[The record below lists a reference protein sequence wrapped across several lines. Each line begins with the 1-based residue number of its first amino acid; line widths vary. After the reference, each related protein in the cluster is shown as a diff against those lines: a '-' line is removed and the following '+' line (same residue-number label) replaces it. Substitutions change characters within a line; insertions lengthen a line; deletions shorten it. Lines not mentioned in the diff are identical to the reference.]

1 VRLDAT
7 SRVRGEPLFLAIDLN
22 DAGGEARAR
31 IVSAVERSWLPA
43 DKLRTQEELFFNPT
57 RRQVEARARTYWA
70 DLQLEEAPVAIDD
83 TAAAAAILAHE
94 ARQQLDR
101 VLPGDDTAA
110 GSFASRVRWLSAAM
124 PELGLPVLDR
134 AELAAALPKICHGLR
149 SLDEVQAANW
159 LALLQARVGYDRLAE
174 VDRLAPAE
182 LTLPSG
188 KRHAVAYEFGK
199 APMLAARIQEVFGMR
214 ETPKIAGGRVSVVLE
229 LLGPNGR
236 PQQVTSDLA
245 SFWQNGYP
253 ELRKELRRRYPK
265 HAWPEDPAATQATR
279 SGLQRDLK

>member
-1 VRLDAT
+1 
-7 SRVRGEPLFLAIDLN
+7 
-22 DAGGEARAR
+22 
-31 IVSAVERSWLPA
+31 
-43 DKLRTQEELFFNPT
+43 
-57 RRQVEARARTYWA
+57 
-70 DLQLEEAPVAIDD
+70 
-83 TAAAAAILAHE
+83 
-94 ARQQLDR
+94 
-101 VLPGDDTAA
+101 
-110 GSFASRVRWLSAAM
+110 M
-124 PELGLPVLDR
+124 LDR
-134 AELAAALPKICHGLR
+134 AELAAALPEICHGLR

-188 KRHAVAYEFGK
+188 KRHAIAYEFGK